1 MWDNH
6 QPITK
11 STYRTEVPVLLKEAI
26 EGWTEAIYHT
36 VVIWYKKT
44 NQTSP
49 LIFFSNRE
57 LYLQINLLIKA
68 AKYTSRIIEAEL
80 KSNYRKLEKYSFI
93 NTFIIFLQFYLHCE
107 LHVPTETPKWHRKT
121 FVFLA
126 WLYIHVHNS
135 STHRKPN
142 IEFTYSLMNKDYFFC
157 STRGSIPCIL
167 PYTFTKVMHRNT
179 HDHNHIL
186 SVQYWAMWGIQYK
199 RRQN

>member
-126 WLYIHVHNS
+126 WLYIHVLNS